1 MKLKRF
7 GQFVN
12 KINEDVV
19 PQEEFDS
26 LEDFKKELPEGELSE
41 DDFDFEDDDEESV
54 EVPEVSSELDSEF
67 SDETEVELGDD
78 ELGDELY
85 SDDFEEEEEAEEEG
99 SEYEGTKKMKEL
111 ASKLGVEVENNEIN
125 YNGQKIHFFS
135 ETEKF
140 HIGKQKFE
148 TVDEVLNFLKPEES
162 PAEEVVEDE
171 LEEPVMAESRRFI
184 KRF

>member
-7 GQFVN
+7 EQFKN
-12 KINEDVV
+12 KINEDVA

-26 LEDFKKELPEGELSE
+26 LEDFKKELPEDELSE
-41 DDFDFEDDDEESV
+41 DDFDFEDEDEDDLSSEVAPELPEASDEVEPSEELESDDDFEDEE
-54 EVPEVSSELDSEF
+54 
-67 SDETEVELGDD
+67 
-78 ELGDELY
+78 
-85 SDDFEEEEEAEEEG
+85 FEEEEEGEEESG
-99 SEYEGTKKMKEL
+99 EYEGTVKMKEL
-111 ASKLGVEVENNEIN
+111 ASKLGVEMENNEIN

-135 ETEKF
+135 ETEMF
-140 HIGKQKFE
+140 HVGKQKFK

-162 PAEEVVEDE
+162 PTEEIVEDE